1 MRSTARGFSRHN
13 DGMPASDAVN
23 YQNILLEQPEAGIYL
38 LTVNRPKALNALNAA
53 TLDEIAAAVTTV
65 AKDAAARVLLVTG
78 AGDKA
83 FVAGADITEMQNA
96 TIEQAREISGRG
108 MQVMHGL
115 EAAPVPVIAL
125 VNGYC
130 LGGGCEL
137 ALACD
142 WILASDNAVFGQ
154 PEVNLG
160 IPPGFGGT
168 QRLPRRIGP
177 ARALELITTARQVKA
192 AEAAAIGLA
201 NHVYPAAE
209 LKAKGLEMARLI
221 AAKGPAAVRL
231 VKQAVQRGANLDLY
245 AACDLESDLFAQA
258 FGTQDRKEGMDAFIG
273 KRAPRF
279 RGS

>member
-1 MRSTARGFSRHN
+1 MVFK
-13 DGMPASDAVN
+13 
-23 YQNILLEQPEAGIYL
+23 NILLEQPEAGIYL

-53 TLDEIAAAVTTV
+53 TLDEIAAAVMMV

-78 AGDKA
+78 AGEKA
-83 FVAGADITEMQNA
+83 FIAGADITEMRDA
-96 TIEQAREISGRG
+96 TIEQAREISERG
-108 MQVMHGL
+108 MQVMHAL

-142 WILASDNAVFGQ
+142 WILASENAVFGQ

-177 ARALELITTARQVKA
+177 ARALELIATARQVKA

-201 NHVYPAAE
+201 NHVCPATE
-209 LKAKGLEMARLI
+209 LRAKGLEMARLI

-245 AACDLESDLFAQA
+245 AACDLETDLFAQA
-258 FGTQDRKEGMDAFIG
+258 FGTQDRKEGMDAFIE
-273 KRAPRF
+273 KRTPRF
-279 RGS
+279 QGN

>member
-1 MRSTARGFSRHN
+1 MTFT
-13 DGMPASDAVN
+13 
-23 YQNILLEQPEAGIYL
+23 NILLEQPEEGIYL

-53 TLDEIAAAVTTV
+53 TLDEIAAAVTVV

-83 FVAGADITEMQNA
+83 FIAGADITEMQHA
-96 TIEQAREISGRG
+96 TIEQAREISERG

-142 WILASDNAVFGQ
+142 WILAAENAVFGQ
-154 PEVNLG
+154 PEVSLG

-168 QRLPRRIGP
+168 QRLPRRIGA
-177 ARALELITTARQVKA
+177 ARAMELLATARQVKA
-192 AEAAAIGLA
+192 AEAVAIGLA

-245 AACDLESDLFAQA
+245 AACDLETDLFAQA
-258 FGTQDRKEGMDAFIG
+258 FGTQDRKEGMDAFLD
-273 KRAPRF
+273 KRAARF